1 MFKLNPRQKM
11 LIGNDSL
18 EYAED
23 TISIKFNQ
31 LSVVAFFTCCTEKK
45 T

>member
-11 LIGNDSL
+11 LLANEKL

-23 TISIKFNQ
+23 TTSIKFNQ
-31 LSVVAFFTCCTEKK
+31 LSVVAFFT
-45 T
+45 